1 MLVDQSKIEAVASR
15 LSDMF
20 DEEFGGKQWGRYRIS
35 EKLMRHLVGRKRLYP
50 EIIQQ
55 LQQALFERGFVL
67 IDMDSF
73 FVVIGAKTLA
83 SYRRVGP
90 AIVGY
95 TADNTSAADRGDT
108 ESDE

>member
-1 MLVDQSKIEAVASR
+1 MLLEKSEIETVASR
-15 LSDMF
+15 LDGMF
-20 DEEFGGKQWGRYRIS
+20 DEEFGGKRRGRYRIS
-35 EKLMRHLVGRKRLYP
+35 EKFMRHLIGRKRLYP
-50 EIIQQ
+50 ETIRQ
-55 LQQALFERGFVL
+55 LQQAMFERGFVL
-67 IDMDSF
+67 IDMDGF

-95 TADNTSAADRGDT
+95 TAENTSAADRSDT